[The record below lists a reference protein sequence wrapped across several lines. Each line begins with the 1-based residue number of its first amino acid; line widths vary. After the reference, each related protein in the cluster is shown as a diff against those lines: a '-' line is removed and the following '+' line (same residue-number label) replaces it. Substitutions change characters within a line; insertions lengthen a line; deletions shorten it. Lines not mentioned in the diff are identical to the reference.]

1 MIPPGLAAVVRRPHD
16 SPTPADLVEQL
27 KTPPNRSALPAD
39 DLAAWIDELRRRL
52 DAGEVAAPPPID
64 LGNEVTLTN
73 VEPAV
78 RRMLSD
84 VEMFRAMDPAERA
97 LPHCRARRVYLAD
110 KLRRLR
116 EQLDGRPGRG

>member
-1 MIPPGLAAVVRRPHD
+1 MIPPGLAAAVRRPHD

-84 VEMFRAMDPAERA
+84 VEMFRAMDPAERE
-97 LPHCRARRVYLAD
+97 LPHFAARRRALAD
-110 KLRRLR
+110 NLCRLR
-116 EQLDGRPGRG
+116 ERLPDRSEQG